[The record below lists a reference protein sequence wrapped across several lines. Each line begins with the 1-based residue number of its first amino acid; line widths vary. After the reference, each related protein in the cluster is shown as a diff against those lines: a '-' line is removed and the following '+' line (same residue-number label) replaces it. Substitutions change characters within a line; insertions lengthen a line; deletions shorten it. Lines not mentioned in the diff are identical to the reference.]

1 MLEDP
6 QAKGPQGQ
14 RRQGGIKRTD
24 EIFIEP
30 LCFLDLEAD
39 SLDRGKLFWWKIDNE
54 TDTEVIEP

>member
-54 TDTEVIEP
+54 TDT